1 MLMVTAIGYKVAGV
15 PGAVISVLAMFLP
28 VGVVAYVAAEN
39 WDRLQRWRWRPSVQR
54 GLAPVTVGL
63 LLAGSYTIARA
74 AVTDVASGVIMAVAA
89 LLLLSGRVNPAL
101 IIVLGGVTGW
111 LIYR

>member
-1 MLMVTAIGYKVAGV
+1 
-15 PGAVISVLAMFLP
+15 VI
-28 VGVVAYVAAEN
+28 
-39 WDRLQRWRWRPSVQR
+39 
-54 GLAPVTVGL
+54 T
-63 LLAGSYTIARA
+63 
-74 AVTDVASGVIMAVAA
+74 AVAA